1 VGVITIT
8 YCPGKAQEIILRSK
22 ATVKKIDFLNQS
34 MMNQKG
40 DIAAR
45 YNIAEMYIQALSK
58 LEGKNILIKGE
69 VNDPKEMVRQALNII
84 DMRSG
89 LSDLRDQ
96 ENK

>member
-1 VGVITIT
+1 
-8 YCPGKAQEIILRSK
+8 
-22 ATVKKIDFLNQS
+22 
-34 MMNQKG
+34 
-40 DIAAR
+40 
-45 YNIAEMYIQALSK
+45 MYIQALSK